1 MAIEELIL
9 AHAEEKKSRF
19 ANRMSLVEL
28 PAVDLPENLKHFSI
42 VVDGVFDYLPMNYL
56 LLGSDYYSS
65 LNKEDFTRLLER
77 FNFVESEQLTAREVA
92 QIFLLIAFPSRGRF
106 IVESLGD
113 LNIPANMPIEV
124 QNQLDEI
131 IIPPA
136 LHRNPGLAQC
146 AFYLYNGREGILEE
160 VLLEVSSDYS
170 INLIVQPIANLWAGQ
185 SE

>member
-65 LNKEDFTRLLER
+65 LNKEDFTRL
-77 FNFVESEQLTAREVA
+77 FHKT
-92 QIFLLIAFPSRGRF
+92 IF
-106 IVESLGD
+106 
-113 LNIPANMPIEV
+113 
-124 QNQLDEI
+124 
-131 IIPPA
+131 
-136 LHRNPGLAQC
+136 
-146 AFYLYNGREGILEE
+146 
-160 VLLEVSSDYS
+160 
-170 INLIVQPIANLWAGQ
+170 
-185 SE
+185 